1 MTSNA
6 PNSQP
11 QNYTFL
17 FEKQNYRTAC
27 KPIVPNKN
35 SLLDIINNSPDLTV
49 FKNIVRVGKYQEI
62 LDSPQS
68 NFTIFAPSDQ
78 AILGTTNGMRDR
90 DNIISGDVDVGLA
103 YSVLKASILNN
114 KITSELLEYSPFTYL
129 IPIDKTNRLFI
140 KNINGMTVIN
150 NNITV
155 LVKDII
161 CENGVIHII
170 DDIII
175 PRSFI

>member
-6 PNSQP
+6 PNSQAT
-11 QNYTFL
+11 NYTYL

-27 KPIVPNKN
+27 KPIKPNKN

-49 FKNIVRVGKYQEI
+49 FKNVVRVGKYQEI
-62 LDSPQS
+62 LNSPQS
-68 NFTIFAPSDQ
+68 NFTIFVPTDQ
-78 AILGTTNGMRDR
+78 TILGTTNGMRNR
-90 DNIISGDVDVGLA
+90 DEIISGELDIGLA
-103 YSVLKASILNN
+103 IEVLKASILND

-140 KNINGMTVIN
+140 KNISGITTIN

>member
-6 PNSQP
+6 PNSQA

-27 KPIVPNKN
+27 KPIKPNKN

-49 FKNIVRVGKYQEI
+49 FKNIVRVGNYQEI
-62 LDSPQS
+62 LDSSQS
-68 NFTIFAPSDQ
+68 NFTIFVPSDK

-90 DNIISGDVDVGLA
+90 DNIISGDIDTGLA

-140 KNINGMTVIN
+140 KNINGLTIIN

-161 CENGVIHII
+161 CENGIIHVI

>member
-6 PNSQP
+6 PNSQAT
-11 QNYTFL
+11 NYTHL
-17 FEKQNYRTAC
+17 FEKQDYRKPC
-27 KPIVPNKN
+27 KPIKTNKK
-35 SLLDIINNSPDLTV
+35 SLLDTINNLPDLTV
-49 FKNIVRVGKYQEI
+49 FKNVVRVGRYQEI
-62 LDSPQS
+62 LNSPQS
-68 NFTIFAPSDQ
+68 NFTIFVPTDKT
-78 AILGTTNGMRDR
+78 ILGTTNDMRNR
-90 DNIISGDVDVGLA
+90 DEIISGELDVGLA
-103 YSVLKASILNN
+103 IEVLKASILND

-140 KNINGMTVIN
+140 KNINGVTTIN
-150 NNITV
+150 NNITI